1 MLGQLYEMGNI
12 DSDDSVFTDRLLI
25 DFINQARAVF
35 VRQDLNK
42 NRTADPTLIQELPA
56 VEMEIVDA
64 HLCPSLDIPSGCKLL
79 KSKNKIPDTIE
90 LYHNDG
96 IISVRPVQLLQVPF
110 SYVDY
115 KRIPYIHYSRFA
127 KKAIYTFMLND
138 HMYMYSP
145 EQSHYAMIER
155 IHIRG
160 IFEDPTAAGNFD
172 DGCGNP
178 CFTKDSL
185 YPVSTWMFE
194 AAIKPHIIQ
203 QMQLKA
209 QTVDDKN
216 NNADDDTT
224 DINLQAASAQAAARQ
239 ASRGPGKQKS
249 TKGKV

>member
-1 MLGQLYEMGNI
+1 MLTLNQMLGQLYEMGNI

-25 DFINQARAVF
+25 DLINQARAVF

-56 VEMEIVDA
+56 VEMVSVDA
-64 HLCPSLDIPSGCKLL
+64 NLCPGLDIPGNCKLL
-79 KSKNKIPDTIE
+79 RSKNKIPDTIE

-127 KKAIYTFMLND
+127 KKAIYSFLLD
-138 HMYMYSP
+138 DYMYMYSP
-145 EQSHYAMIER
+145 QEKYYGLIER

-194 AAIKPHIIQ
+194 AAIKPHILQ
-203 QMQLKA
+203 QMQVKS
-209 QTVDDKN
+209 QTIDDKN

-224 DINLQAASAQAAARQ
+224 DINMQTAMARMAASRQ
-239 ASRGPGKQKS
+239 QKQK
-249 TKGKV
+249 K